1 MTDQSLAAPRRR
13 PPPPRPPLSLSGA
26 WNNVAVRGWVYQA
39 VVVLGVL
46 GTGAFLIGNAQDALS
61 KQGISTGFGFL
72 TQIGG
77 FDIGEKLIAFG
88 SNDTFLRAYAVAV
101 LNTLKVAVASVVL
114 STVIG
119 VLVGVGRLSSNL
131 LIRRLASIYV
141 EIFRNTPQLVQLIF
155 WYTLITALPRPRDA
169 ISVGGVAFLS
179 NRGLLLPWVD
189 TDASLLAIGFAFIA
203 GCIGAWAIGRW
214 AEARR
219 RASGVRRSVFGWQLA
234 FVLGVPLAASW
245 MTDASYTLSIPVLR
259 GFNFRGGM
267 ALSPE
272 FLALLLGLSLYIAAF
287 IAEIVRSGIQSIS
300 RGQIEAARTIGLGP
314 LDTYRRI
321 IFPQA
326 LRVMIPPAA
335 GQYVSLVKNSSLG
348 VAIGYP
354 ELFSVNNTIVTLS
367 GHTVEAIAIM
377 MSIYLAI
384 SFVIAALM
392 NLYNHF
398 VQIKDR

>member
-39 VVVLGVL
+39 IVVLGVL
-46 GTGAFLIGNAQDALS
+46 GTGVFLIGNAQDALS

-141 EIFRNTPQLVQLIF
+141 EVFRNTPQLVQLIF

-169 ISVGGVAFLS
+169 ISVGGVVFLS

-189 TDASLLAIGFAFIA
+189 TDASLLAIGLAFVA
-203 GCIGAWAIGRW
+203 GCIGAWAVGRW

-219 RASGVRRSVFGWQLA
+219 RASGVRHSVFGWQLA
-234 FVLGVPLAASW
+234 LVIGAPLAASW
-245 MTDASYTLSIPVLR
+245 MTGASYTLSIPVLR

-335 GQYVSLVKNSSLG
+335 GQYVRVVKNSSLG